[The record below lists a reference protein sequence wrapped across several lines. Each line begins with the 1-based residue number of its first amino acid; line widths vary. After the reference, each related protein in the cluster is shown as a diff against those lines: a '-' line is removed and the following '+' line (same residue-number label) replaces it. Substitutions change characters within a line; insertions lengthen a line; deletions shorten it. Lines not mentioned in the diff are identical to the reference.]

1 VQPSHSYSDATIAF
15 ATKHKKDELVK
26 DLFKKGLGI
35 DIVLSEIDTDQFGTF
50 SGEIERKF
58 SPLDTAIAKAR
69 AAVEAGGFTLGLAS
83 EGTIGNDPLIPLMIS
98 DIEVMVLFDKTRD
111 LVISESYRSFDI
123 CALTKVVEIGGDLRS
138 NLQDYLEAISFPE
151 QRLIAK
157 PNSSNDKKLVIK
169 GIDTFE
175 MLISAIT
182 ELAELSLDKKVLLEP
197 DFRAHFSPS
206 RQQNIRKVSELL
218 IDRMQRFCARCGLPG
233 FGRLSFVRGLN
244 CKECGTLNP
253 DAIKSELLGC
263 ISCDYL
269 EPGKTI
275 KDSLE
280 PANCINCNP

>member
-1 VQPSHSYSDATIAF
+1 MQPSHSYSGATIVF

-26 DLFKKGLGI
+26 DLFKKSLDI
-35 DIVLSEIDTDQFGTF
+35 NIVLSEIDTDQFGTF
-50 SGEIERKF
+50 SGEIEREF
-58 SPLDTAIAKAR
+58 SPLDTAIAKAK
-69 AAVEAGGFTLGLAS
+69 AAVEESGLTLGLAS

-123 CALTKVVEIGGDLRS
+123 CALTKVVGTTGDLRAD
-138 NLQDYLEAISFPE
+138 LQGYLEAISFPQ

-157 PNSSNDKKLVIK
+157 PNNSNDKKSVIK
-169 GIDTFE
+169 GIDSLE
-175 MLISAIT
+175 MLTSAINN
-182 ELAELSLDKKVLLEP
+182 LADLSLDEKVLLEP
-197 DFRAHFSPS
+197 DFRAHHSPS
-206 RQQNIRKVSELL
+206 RQQNIRRVSELL
-218 IDRMQRFCARCGLPG
+218 INRIQKFCIKCGSPG
-233 FGRLSFVRGLN
+233 FGKLSFVRGLN

-263 ISCDYL
+263 VSCDYL